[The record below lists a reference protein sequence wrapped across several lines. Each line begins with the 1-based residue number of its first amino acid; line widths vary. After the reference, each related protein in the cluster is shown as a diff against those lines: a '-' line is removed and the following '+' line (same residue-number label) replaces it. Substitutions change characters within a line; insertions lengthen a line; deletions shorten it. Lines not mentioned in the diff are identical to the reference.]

1 MASTPPTISTQI
13 VRHIRDCLELAGVPS
28 AKLLDQYGIA
38 PDEVDNRD
46 HAVPLAAYVRFF
58 EAAAETSGNQHFGM
72 HAARLMGADGLG
84 PLSLLFLSAP
94 SLGQAFQT
102 FTEHLDALQEST
114 FNAFVID
121 NKTSHFSYGIRDDVL
136 TPRRQDS
143 EYSIGVMYNLTRR
156 YLGGQTVPVEVHFE
170 HERVGALSWYESYFD
185 CPVYFEQSQNRL
197 YLSVDLLNR
206 GSTALSTELFPII
219 AGHLKARMHGHSH
232 SLTTVER
239 VSDIL
244 ISNAPD
250 NLPSLELV
258 AKSLSCS
265 RATLMR
271 RLNAEGERFGNLV
284 TERRIGHARQ
294 LLTSSN
300 RSIADIALACGY
312 AEAAS
317 FTRSFQKQLGMAPAK
332 WRKINSKL
340 TSARRTAVSRPTS

>member
-1 MASTPPTISTQI
+1 
-13 VRHIRDCLELAGVPS
+13 
-28 AKLLDQYGIA
+28 
-38 PDEVDNRD
+38 
-46 HAVPLAAYVRFF
+46 
-58 EAAAETSGNQHFGM
+58 
-72 HAARLMGADGLG
+72 
-84 PLSLLFLSAP
+84 
-94 SLGQAFQT
+94 
-102 FTEHLDALQEST
+102 
-114 FNAFVID
+114 
-121 NKTSHFSYGIRDDVL
+121 
-136 TPRRQDS
+136 
-143 EYSIGVMYNLTRR
+143 MYNLTRR
-156 YLGGQTVPVEVHFE
+156 YLGGQTAPVEVHFE

-250 NLPSLELV
+250 NLPSLEHV
-258 AKSLSCS
+258 AKSLGCS

-317 FTRSFQKQLGMAPAK
+317 FTRSFQKQLGVAPAK

-340 TSARRTAVSRPTS
+340 TSARRTAASRPTS